1 MWCTHSR
8 TLVAQM
14 KRTHEARVLE
24 RMPAPAQQI
33 RRCTGQS
40 PPVAAR
46 SAVQRMPDGSTRV
59 TAAVVKKRFQVCRV
73 YARIR
78 LSLVHGVRI
87 IGGVSDLIGLLT
99 PHDAQCAFLRHALP
113 LSLRQNVQWVM
124 AITHQTSER
133 AGVVPPQSPLRVR
146 LRRQQGL

>member
-1 MWCTHSR
+1 MDR
-8 TLVAQM
+8 
-14 KRTHEARVLE
+14 
-24 RMPAPAQQI
+24 P
-33 RRCTGQS
+33 G
-40 PPVAAR
+40 
-46 SAVQRMPDGSTRV
+46 V

-113 LSLRQNVQWVM
+113 LSLRQDVQWVM

-133 AGVVPPQSPLRVR
+133 AGVVPPPKALSASGCDASKACEEGHVR
-146 LRRQQGL
+146 QDLLLLP